1 VVSQAQEKFKRFI
14 HHGVFMILR
23 LATANENRRQGARL
37 GFLGA
42 QKVHNS
48 VKFARGTGRPA
59 RVE

>member
-1 VVSQAQEKFKRFI
+1 
-14 HHGVFMILR
+14 MILR